1 MFKLIVGPAYGR
13 DYKSKKAVMVDWDA
27 GKDFVILSMGP
38 DMGRYINKED
48 AKGSGIQWVNIRF
61 DNNRK
66 VHPIKMAIEVT
77 AFDCRL
83 ATRCPDLFLQH
94 GDFVYPTRRAG
105 YGDRPSGLDPDQER
119 LWNTLWL
126 MATNDGQS
134 YRKSDAKGAV
144 AKAFKEYRQS
154 ESQRVAEDYQ
164 AIAREMATQLGGY
177 WASTRRAGAKRAE
190 GNVVFRAKTRGDRY
204 RIEVTDDGDG
214 TFSMT
219 TFTRGRPAGR
229 STGHNQSQM
238 VRRVKD
244 ELVSAKYVDGIN
256 YSVEQDSLG
265 VGRFASTRP
274 SAGHRPMARNTGYER
289 EELWRFYMRAL
300 QSGDTDESLDWY
312 EELKSDGE
320 DEHLLDV
327 AMSTDKLPGA
337 IRHKYRL
344 ARDSGVDKQVRPYM
358 YVLYKQGRNQFGI
371 SRGDPKKGTSKAVRG
386 PVDKDELKWWVEH
399 EVGRRISPDHVVDLT
414 GLNLVGSSWSE
425 FFVESLPAGERKS
438 LRLE

>member
-265 VGRFASTRP
+265 VGRFASTR
-274 SAGHRPMARNTGYER
+274 
-289 EELWRFYMRAL
+289 RA
-300 QSGDTDESLDWY
+300 
-312 EELKSDGE
+312 K
-320 DEHLLDV
+320 
-327 AMSTDKLPGA
+327 M
-337 IRHKYRL
+337 